1 MRGPSGQSHGREA
14 SDTLSASAQFS
25 VATLLLLKSTIFT
38 IKKTLDSQKNTT
50 IQKQTNTQWKCPEN
64 ALHCNAN
71 HRHFANSLETRDI
84 ENRR

>member
-38 IKKTLDSQKNTT
+38 IKK
-50 IQKQTNTQWKCPEN
+50 
-64 ALHCNAN
+64 H
-71 HRHFANSLETRDI
+71 
-84 ENRR
+84 